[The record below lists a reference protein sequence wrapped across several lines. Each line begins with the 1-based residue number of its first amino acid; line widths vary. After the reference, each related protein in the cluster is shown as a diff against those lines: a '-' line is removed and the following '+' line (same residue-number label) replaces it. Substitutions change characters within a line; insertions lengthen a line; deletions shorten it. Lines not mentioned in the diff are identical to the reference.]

1 MIFRAIIIFSG
12 LILGRLGVG
21 ANTTTTFHRTSSPE
35 RSGRVNLFSFRPL
48 GKDVA
53 MGLDFELPFLQVPMK
68 QYKDKYG
75 NSPAMVNINTGSL
88 VISGLLAGGSL
99 FVAHIIRSLNVFQ
112 AHTAEGESESV
123 AVEKSNGIGE
133 GRQTKKTMSKDER
146 SSNVEDYTND
156 ARSLLEHFKLV
167 YKNGTGE
174 RVETTLPSL
183 LAHIAETFS
192 DNDVDIAACVQK
204 SICLWLQKSSKDVH
218 QGRATSLQK
227 IIDGVSSYGW
237 LLDALVPYED
247 LRRAI
252 KAGKIKSD
260 TSCVLAYPA
269 CRWST
274 PDMRLAE
281 LIRTHVN
288 FV

>member
-21 ANTTTTFHRTSSPE
+21 ANRTTTFNRTSSPE

-75 NSPAMVNINTGSL
+75 NSPAM
-88 VISGLLAGGSL
+88 A
-99 FVAHIIRSLNVFQ
+99 R
-112 AHTAEGESESV
+112 TAEGESESV
-123 AVEKSNGIGE
+123 EVEKSNDIGE
-133 GRQTKKTMSKDER
+133 GRQTKKAMSKDER
-146 SSNVEDYTND
+146 SSNVEDYAND

-183 LAHIAETFS
+183 LAHVAETFS

-252 KAGKIKSD
+252 KAGKINSD
-260 TSCVLAYPA
+260 TSCVLAYPS

-281 LIRTHVN
+281 LLRTHVN